1 MKVNTDAVFSTGN
14 TVPMNLYVTT
24 NLQENTR
31 VIQIHLQYLNIILK
45 ELFFTQ
51 VLLKLKI
58 AYMRSSYLSK

>member
-31 VIQIHLQYLNIILK
+31 VIQIHLQYLSIILK

-58 AYMRSSYLSK
+58 AYTRSSYLSK

>member
-31 VIQIHLQYLNIILK
+31 VIQIHLQYLSIILK